1 MLIPVSEEPTR
12 PPPRSLRNFSPC
24 GAVCYDRA
32 QGEPLQ
38 QIDPA
43 TLTQILARWR
53 GGDEAALE
61 TLIPYVYDHLHRMA
75 QRSLSKERQG
85 HTLSPTALVHE
96 AYLKLLGADAPLVD
110 RAHFYAVA
118 SRIMRQVLVDHAKA
132 RRALKRGGG
141 AHAEELNEELLLV
154 AQQDQTLL
162 ELDEALTRLRGVNT
176 RSAEAVE
183 LFYFGG
189 VSYIEMAAVLNVSPT
204 TIERDLKF
212 AKAWLFR
219 ELKREL

>member
-1 MLIPVSEEPTR
+1 M
-12 PPPRSLRNFSPC
+12 
-24 GAVCYDRA
+24 
-32 QGEPLQ
+32 GESHPELN
-38 QIDPA
+38 PA
-43 TLTQILARWR
+43 TVTQILARWR
-53 GGDEAALE
+53 GGDSEALE
-61 TLIPYVYDHLHRMA
+61 TLIPHVYDHLHRMA
-75 QRSLSKERQG
+75 RRSLSKERQG

-132 RRALKRGGG
+132 RKAEKRGGG
-141 AHAEELNEELLLV
+141 IHLKPIEEADRV
-154 AQQDQTLL
+154 TARQDETLI
-162 ELDEALTRLRGVNT
+162 ELDEALTRLRAINS
-176 RSAEAVE
+176 RPAEAIE

-189 VSYIEMAAVLNVSPT
+189 MSYVEMATALNVSEST
-204 TIERDLKF
+204 VDRDLKF